1 MAARD
6 DWPGNLFADKRAFE
20 SNFMRF
26 LSFAL
31 VFFFLAAGSIVRSP
45 VAGAIC
51 RKLLLGGVI
60 SMGSLVCYRETGLA
74 FSFSIIDYYLSGFK
88 SSLVD
93 FF

>member
-31 VFFFLAAGSIVRSP
+31 VFFFSCRRQYSSVSRGRCNLSKAAFRWCNFDGEF
-45 VAGAIC
+45 G
-51 RKLLLGGVI
+51 LLPGD
-60 SMGSLVCYRETGLA
+60 R
-74 FSFSIIDYYLSGFK
+74 FSFF
-88 SSLVD
+88 V
-93 FF
+93 